1 MIPAMRMSDYRPR
14 LMTRDFR
21 NHLLTQIEMLR
32 CVISN
37 EELSKRLGD
46 VTERCLARYIAGK
59 THLREDEF
67 EKIAKAL
74 AIDARILA
82 QAWAASL
89 GLRPPDK
96 DAVSWMVDRAYRHW
110 RRHSRLAARQV
121 PPSPSPMTVIRA
133 KYADRLPRQTPPL
146 WFNSFRNKKPTRE
159 GRQRFVRAYEM
170 LVEFVHAHQSQ
181 RDVGAMH
188 GLSGIRTAQ
197 LMRRAAYTWAK
208 SEGIDLIYDKSV
220 PFKNDR
226 KLVKNLYAG
235 LRFFAQQQFDA
246 LTSQVDRDRCNEKT
260 AG

>member
-1 MIPAMRMSDYRPR
+1 MTLQNQTQQLRMGGEY
-14 LMTRDFR
+14 R
-21 NHLLTQIEMLR
+21 NHLLIQIELLR
-32 CVISN
+32 CVISH

-46 VTERCLARYIAGK
+46 VTERCLARYVAGK

-67 EKIAKAL
+67 GKIAKAL

-89 GLRPPDK
+89 GLHPPDK
-96 DAVSWMVDRAYRHW
+96 DAVSQMVDRAYRYW

-121 PPSPSPMTVIRA
+121 PPSPSPMTVIRT

-159 GRQRFVRAYEM
+159 SRQRFARAYGM

-181 RDVGAMH
+181 RNVGAMH
-188 GLSGIRTAQ
+188 GVSGIRAAQ

-220 PFKNDR
+220 PFENFR
-226 KLVKNLYAG
+226 KLVKHLDAG
-235 LRFFAQQQFDA
+235 
-246 LTSQVDRDRCNEKT
+246 
-260 AG
+260 

>member
-1 MIPAMRMSDYRPR
+1 MGSDY
-14 LMTRDFR
+14 R
-21 NHLLTQIEMLR
+21 NHLLVQIELLR
-32 CVISN
+32 CVISH

-46 VTERCLARYIAGK
+46 VTERRLARYIAGK
-59 THLREDEF
+59 THLREDGF

-89 GLRPPDK
+89 GLHLSDK
-96 DAVSWMVDRAYRHW
+96 DAVSRMVDRAYRNW
-110 RRHSRLAARQV
+110 RRYSRPAARRV
-121 PPSPSPMTVIRA
+121 PPSPSPMTIIRA

-159 GRQRFVRAYEM
+159 SRQRFARAYGM

-181 RDVGAMH
+181 RNVGAMH
-188 GLSGIRTAQ
+188 GVSGIRAAQ

-208 SEGIDLIYDKSV
+208 SEGIDLIYDESV
-220 PFKNDR
+220 SFKNDC
-226 KLVKNLYAG
+226 KLIKTLYAG

-260 AG
+260 TG

>member
-1 MIPAMRMSDYRPR
+1 MTLQNQTQQLQMGGDY
-14 LMTRDFR
+14 R
-21 NHLLTQIEMLR
+21 NHLLIQIEMLR
-32 CVISN
+32 CVISH

-46 VTERCLARYIAGK
+46 VMERCLARYIAGK

-89 GLRPPDK
+89 GLRLSDK
-96 DAVSWMVDRAYRHW
+96 DAVSRMVDRAYRNW
-110 RRHSRLAARQV
+110 RRHSRLAARRV
-121 PPSPSPMTVIRA
+121 PPSPSLMTIIRA
-133 KYADRLPRQTPPL
+133 KYANRLPRQTPPL
-146 WFNSFRNKKPTRE
+146 WFNSFRDKKPTRE
-159 GRQRFVRAYEM
+159 GRQRFARAYEM
-170 LVEFVHAHQSQ
+170 LVEFVHNHQSQ
-181 RDVGAMH
+181 RNVGAMH
-188 GLSGIRTAQ
+188 GLSGIRAAQ

-208 SEGIDLIYDKSV
+208 SEGIDLFDKSV

-260 AG
+260 VG

>member
-1 MIPAMRMSDYRPR
+1 MAIKNQTQQLRIGGDYS
-14 LMTRDFR
+14 
-21 NHLLTQIEMLR
+21 NHLLVQIELLR
-32 CVISN
+32 CGISH

-46 VTERCLARYIAGK
+46 VTERYLARYIAGK

-67 EKIAKAL
+67 GKIAKAL
-74 AIDARILA
+74 TIDARMLA

-89 GLRPPDK
+89 GLRLPDK
-96 DAVSWMVDRAYRHW
+96 DAVSRMVDRAYRHW
-110 RRHSRLAARQV
+110 RRHSRLAALRV

-146 WFNSFRNKKPTRE
+146 WFNSFRNKKPTCE

-188 GLSGIRTAQ
+188 GLSGIRAAQ

-226 KLVKNLYAG
+226 KLVRNLYAG

-246 LTSQVDRDRCNEKT
+246 LTSQVDRERCNEKT
-260 AG
+260 TR

>member
-1 MIPAMRMSDYRPR
+1 MTLPNRTQQLRMGSDY
-14 LMTRDFR
+14 R
-21 NHLLTQIEMLR
+21 NHLLVQIELLR
-32 CVISN
+32 CVISH

-46 VTERCLARYIAGK
+46 TTERCLARYIAGK

-74 AIDARILA
+74 TIDARILA

-89 GLRPPDK
+89 GLHLSDK
-96 DAVSWMVDRAYRHW
+96 DAVSRMVDRASRHW
-110 RRHSRLAARQV
+110 RRHSRLAARRV
-121 PPSPSPMTVIRA
+121 PPSPSPMTIIRA
-133 KYADRLPRQTPPL
+133 KYAELLSRQTPPL
-146 WFNSFRNKKPTRE
+146 WFNSFRDQKPTRE
-159 GRQRFVRAYEM
+159 GRKRFARAYGM

-181 RDVGAMH
+181 RNVGAMH
-188 GLSGIRTAQ
+188 GVSGIRAGQ

-208 SEGIDLIYDKSV
+208 SEGIELIHDKSV

-246 LTSQVDRDRCNEKT
+246 LTSHVDRERCNEKT
-260 AG
+260 TG

>member
-1 MIPAMRMSDYRPR
+1 MRMSDYRPR
-14 LMTRDFR
+14 LMTLDFR

-32 CVISN
+32 CVISH

-59 THLREDEF
+59 THLREEEF

-74 AIDARILA
+74 TIDAQMLA
-82 QAWAASL
+82 QAWALSL
-89 GLRPPDK
+89 GVRLPEK
-96 DAVSWMVDRAYRHW
+96 DSVSRMIDRAYLHW
-110 RRHSRLAARQV
+110 RRHSRLAARRV
-121 PPSPSPMTVIRA
+121 PSSPSPMTVIRA
-133 KYADRLPRQTPPL
+133 KYADLLPRQTPPL
-146 WFNSFRNKKPTRE
+146 WFNSFRNKKPSRE

-188 GLSGIRTAQ
+188 GLSGIRAAQ

>member
-1 MIPAMRMSDYRPR
+1 MTLQNQTQQLQMGGDY
-14 LMTRDFR
+14 R
-21 NHLLTQIEMLR
+21 NHLLIQIEMLR
-32 CVISN
+32 CVISH

-46 VTERCLARYIAGK
+46 VMERCLARYIAGK

-89 GLRPPDK
+89 GLRLSDK
-96 DAVSWMVDRAYRHW
+96 DAVSRMVDRAYRHW
-110 RRHSRLAARQV
+110 RRHSRLAARRV
-121 PPSPSPMTVIRA
+121 PPSPSPMTIIRA

-146 WFNSFRNKKPTRE
+146 WFNSFRDKKPTHE
-159 GRQRFVRAYEM
+159 GRQRFARAYEM
-170 LVEFVHAHQSQ
+170 LVEFVHNHQSQ

-188 GLSGIRTAQ
+188 GLSGIRAAQ

-208 SEGIDLIYDKSV
+208 SEGIDLFDKSV

-235 LRFFAQQQFDA
+235 LRFFAQQQFDT

-260 AG
+260 VG

>member
-1 MIPAMRMSDYRPR
+1 MALQNQTRQPRIGGDY
-14 LMTRDFR
+14 R
-21 NHLLTQIEMLR
+21 NHLLVQIELLR
-32 CVISN
+32 GGISH
-37 EELSKRLGD
+37 EEMSKRLGD

-67 EKIAKAL
+67 WKIAKAL
-74 AIDARILA
+74 TIDARMLA

-89 GLRPPDK
+89 GLRLPDK
-96 DAVSWMVDRAYRHW
+96 DAVSRMVDRAYRHW
-110 RRHSRLAARQV
+110 RRHSRLAALRV

-188 GLSGIRTAQ
+188 GVSGIRAAQ
-197 LMRRAAYTWAK
+197 LMRRAANTWAK
-208 SEGIDLIYDKSV
+208 SEGIDLIHDKSV

-226 KLVKNLYAG
+226 KLIKNFYAG
-235 LRFFAQQQFDA
+235 LRFFAQQQFAA
-246 LTSQVDRDRCNEKT
+246 LTSQVDMDRCNEKT
-260 AG
+260 TG

>member
-1 MIPAMRMSDYRPR
+1 MALQNQTQQLRMGGDY
-14 LMTRDFR
+14 R
-21 NHLLTQIEMLR
+21 NHLLIQIELLR
-32 CVISN
+32 CVISH

-46 VTERCLARYIAGK
+46 ATERCLARYVAGK

-67 EKIAKAL
+67 GKIAKAL
-74 AIDARILA
+74 TIDARMLA

-89 GLRPPDK
+89 GLRLPDK

-110 RRHSRLAARQV
+110 RRHSRLAALRV
-121 PPSPSPMTVIRA
+121 PQSPSPMTVIRA
-133 KYADRLPRQTPPL
+133 KYADRLPRQAPPL
-146 WFNSFRNKKPTRE
+146 WFNSFRNKTPTRE

-188 GLSGIRTAQ
+188 GLSGIRAAQ

-208 SEGIDLIYDKSV
+208 SEGIDLYDKSV

-226 KLVKNLYAG
+226 KLVTNLYAG

-246 LTSQVDRDRCNEKT
+246 LTSHVDRDRCNET
-260 AG
+260 TTG

>member
-1 MIPAMRMSDYRPR
+1 MATQNQTQQLRMGGDY
-14 LMTRDFR
+14 R
-21 NHLLTQIEMLR
+21 NHLLVQIELLR
-32 CVISN
+32 CVISH

-46 VTERCLARYIAGK
+46 VTERCLARYVAGK

-67 EKIAKAL
+67 GKIAKAL
-74 AIDARILA
+74 TIDARMLA

-89 GLRPPDK
+89 GLRPLDK
-96 DAVSWMVDRAYRHW
+96 DAVSQMVDRAYRHW
-110 RRHSRLAARQV
+110 RRHSRLAARRV

-146 WFNSFRNKKPTRE
+146 WFNSFHDKKPTRE
-159 GRQRFVRAYEM
+159 GRQRFARAYGM

-188 GLSGIRTAQ
+188 GVSGIRAAQ

-208 SEGIDLIYDKSV
+208 SEGIDLIYDESV
-220 PFKNDR
+220 SFKNDR
-226 KLVKNLYAG
+226 KLVKNFYAG

-246 LTSQVDRDRCNEKT
+246 LTSQVDRERCNEKT
-260 AG
+260 TG